1 MRDRE
6 VKVEVWSYS
15 EGDGFPNHR
24 PSFFRRHAKAIMIV
38 FAAIFLAAMLLTSIA
53 ADRTDQPTFTEDS
66 PYVYDGAHV
75 LDSSVADTLT
85 ELNEKLV
92 AQAKGA
98 QLYIVTVDS
107 LPLGQTIE
115 DYSIE
120 QAQRIGA
127 GDSKKDNGVLYTF
140 VKSTRQDR
148 LEVGYGLEDRL
159 TDSVCAKILDQAHAR
174 YRNGSIKDG
183 VKDLAQDVANII
195 QPGTGSDSYFIDSYL
210 NESDRDEKQP
220 DLVTSVLVWTFFI
233 GITVLA
239 VVIPNPRSSNYVG
252 GSSSRTRRSHGSS
265 PHRSSHRSGG
275 GHFGGGGASG
285 SW

>member
-1 MRDRE
+1 
-6 VKVEVWSYS
+6 
-15 EGDGFPNHR
+15 
-24 PSFFRRHAKAIMIV
+24 MIV

-85 ELNEKLV
+85 ELNEKLG

-98 QLYIVTVDS
+98 QIYIVTVDS

-195 QPGTGSDSYFIDSYL
+195 QPGTGSDSYL

-252 GSSSRTRRSHGSS
+252 GSSSRTHRSHGSS